1 MNQTI
6 TEGIRKLLRSE
17 LSRAGSGSL
26 AYKQGHSLHL
36 NGQCALLSESE
47 NHFRFSVDDK
57 YGDFVVEINRQQ
69 ELDLTCTCQSSVL
82 CRHKTAALL
91 QLDEL
96 IRLKEDEIPPEGIK
110 YTRKGMIQR
119 VIDERK
125 KKAMQASYA
134 IEFGDNIFGEHL
146 LTNERGMQY
155 RLTFRDINR
164 KHGYCNCPDYRINK
178 LGTCKHLIFA
188 FSQLNSEPERVPDP
202 LPPYPFIEV
211 FLNPFRNNKISYF
224 CPDKVSGQIAELFY
238 RYFGNK
244 NFIEDD
250 EVERFTRFLNNTEKF
265 KKILVRPEVLEKV
278 KSVTEKAAIARL
290 KESKKLNF
298 NLLKNELLPFQVD
311 GVEFAT
317 FNTGAM
323 LADDIELGRIT
334 QAVATAVMK
343 KDIFG
348 FSRTLIICPANLRSH
363 WKKEIETLTAEKF
376 LLIEGTPEHRRTA
389 YENRESFFLIVNY
402 ESIHNDNDL
411 LKEFPP
417 DFIILDEAQRIK
429 NYESSISIAIR
440 AIRRRHTLLLSGN
453 PYDHHLVEFYAL
465 MMHVEPELLS
475 PLWEFSYKY
484 CIFDDHNSNNIVG
497 FYNLDELSRQI
508 EKTVL
513 HRTRDQVIRHLPRIS
528 YIDLPVP
535 MHPVQARM
543 HLKFAKELLELL
555 SKKILSNY
563 EVQHA
568 VTLIRRLRMIADS
581 TFLVDEVTNISPKTD
596 ELKTLLAERL
606 NIRKNQ
612 KKVIIFTEWKRML
625 QIIGR
630 TLRLSK
636 FRYVEISE
644 DTTEKQCSILLKTFA
659 TDPECRVLISSHA
672 GLNAA
677 DIKAADVVIHFD
689 CPADRDSKS
698 LRMGSLSGIIQRNG
712 NLTIINMYSR
722 NSLEERINSGL
733 ETDFHLKGKK
743 KGETEMPSEIPKVLQ
758 SELLETLKEAI
769 SHAEM
774 PDEEDLRS
782 SVKSQE
788 SGQMLFDFSS
798 EEAVISQAYKSNKP
812 GRDSRSPDL
821 SNWEN
826 EKINQALRSGS
837 SFVAQMLK
845 LAAGDLS
852 DIQEYTPDFDSE
864 TGEASLKFR
873 IIRKS

>member
-1 MNQTI
+1 MNQAI
-6 TEGIRKLLRSE
+6 TESIRNLLRTE

-26 AYKQGHSLHL
+26 AYRQGHSLHL

-57 YGDFVVEINRQQ
+57 YGDFMVEISRQQ
-69 ELDLTCTCQSSVL
+69 ELNLSCSCQSATL

-96 IRLKEDEIPPEGIK
+96 IRLKEDEIPAEGIK

-125 KKAMQASYA
+125 KKALQASYA
-134 IEFGDNIFGEHL
+134 IEFADNIFGEHL
-146 LTNERGMQY
+146 LTNERGVQY

-188 FSQLNSEPERVPDP
+188 FSQLHNEPERIPAS

-224 CPDKVSGQIAELFY
+224 YPDKVTGQVAELFY

-250 EVERFTRFLNNTEKF
+250 EIERFTGFMNNTEKF
-265 KKILVRPEVLEKV
+265 KKILVRPEVLEKA
-278 KSVTEKAAIARL
+278 KSATEKATIARL

-298 NLLKNELLPFQVD
+298 KLLKNELLPFQVD

-317 FNTGAM
+317 FSTGAM

-348 FSRTLIICPANLRSH
+348 FSRTLIICPANLRNQ
-363 WKKEIETLTAEKF
+363 WKKEIESLTGEAVTLV
-376 LLIEGTPEHRRTA
+376 EGTPGQREAA
-389 YENRESFFLIVNY
+389 YQLQDNFFLIVNY
-402 ESIHNDNDL
+402 ENIVHDTSP

-429 NYESSISIAIR
+429 NYESSISMAIR
-440 AIRRRHTLLLSGN
+440 AIHRRHTLLLSGN

-465 MMHVEPELLS
+465 MMHVDPELLS

-484 CIFDDHNSNNIVG
+484 CIFDDHTSTNIVG
-497 FYNLDELSRQI
+497 FYNLDELNQQI
-508 EKTVL
+508 EQTVL

-535 MHPVQARM
+535 MHAIQARM
-543 HLKFAKELLELL
+543 HQKFAKELFELL
-555 SKKILSNY
+555 SKKIQSNY
-563 EVQHA
+563 EVQLA
-568 VTLIRRLRMIADS
+568 ITLIRKLRMVADS
-581 TFLVDEVTNISPKTD
+581 TFLVDDMTNISPKTD
-596 ELKTLLAERL
+596 ELKNLLTERL
-606 NIRKNQ
+606 SIRKKQ

-625 QIIGR
+625 QIISR
-630 TLRLSK
+630 TLRVNK

-644 DTTEKQCSILLKTFA
+644 DTPEKQRGILLKTFA
-659 TDPECRVLISSHA
+659 TDSECNVLISSHA
-672 GLNAA
+672 GLNAS

-689 CPADRDSKS
+689 SPANRDSKS

-712 NLTIINMYSR
+712 NLTIINMYAR
-722 NSLEERINSGL
+722 NSLEEKINSGL
-733 ETDFHLKGKK
+733 ETDFHLKNRK
-743 KGETEMPSEIPKVLQ
+743 KGESDMPAEIPKVLQ
-758 SELLETLKEAI
+758 SELLETLKDSIHRTE
-769 SHAEM
+769 S
-774 PDEEDLRS
+774 PDEEELRS
-782 SVKSQE
+782 SVKTQE

-798 EEAVISQAYKSNKP
+798 EEAVIKAPVKTASTVKTAMS
-812 GRDSRSPDL
+812 SHFPDL
-821 SNWEN
+821 NE
-826 EKINQALRSGS
+826 EKIMQAMIS
-837 SFVAQMLK
+837 SSSLVAQMLK
-845 LAAGDLS
+845 LATGDLA
-852 DIQEYTPDFDSE
+852 DIQEYNPDFDQE
-864 TGEASLKFR
+864 AGEISMKFR
-873 IIRKS
+873 IIRKG